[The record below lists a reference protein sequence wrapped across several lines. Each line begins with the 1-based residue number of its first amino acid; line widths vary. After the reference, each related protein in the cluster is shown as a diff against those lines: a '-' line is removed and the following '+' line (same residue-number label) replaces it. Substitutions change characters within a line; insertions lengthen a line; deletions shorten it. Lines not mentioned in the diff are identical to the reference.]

1 MPLLERIAPNYQ
13 FSSLK
18 KIQGH
23 HSVHIDLHRDE
34 ASLKH
39 HQPGICF
46 SRGGNTMSAISGTV
60 PFHERLRS
68 LRKAKGLTMRE
79 MARRVGVPETT
90 YREWEV
96 GRAIQGEP
104 YVRMSEALGV
114 SLSEL
119 LTGQRPDQAR
129 LLVEIEN
136 MEEGLRQLK
145 NKLNA
150 ML

>member
-1 MPLLERIAPNYQ
+1 
-13 FSSLK
+13 
-18 KIQGH
+18 
-23 HSVHIDLHRDE
+23 
-34 ASLKH
+34 
-39 HQPGICF
+39 
-46 SRGGNTMSAISGTV
+46 
-60 PFHERLRS
+60 
-68 LRKAKGLTMRE
+68 MRE

-119 LTGQRPDQAR
+119 LTGERPDRAK
-129 LLVEIEN
+129 LLAEIEL
-136 MEEGLRQLK
+136 MEEGLKQLK

-150 ML
+150 LI

>member
-1 MPLLERIAPNYQ
+1 
-13 FSSLK
+13 
-18 KIQGH
+18 
-23 HSVHIDLHRDE
+23 
-34 ASLKH
+34 
-39 HQPGICF
+39 
-46 SRGGNTMSAISGTV
+46 MSATSVITV

-119 LTGQRPDQAR
+119 LTGHRPDQAK
-129 LLVEIEN
+129 LLVEIET

>member
-1 MPLLERIAPNYQ
+1 
-13 FSSLK
+13 
-18 KIQGH
+18 
-23 HSVHIDLHRDE
+23 
-34 ASLKH
+34 
-39 HQPGICF
+39 
-46 SRGGNTMSAISGTV
+46 
-60 PFHERLRS
+60 
-68 LRKAKGLTMRE
+68 MRE

>member
-1 MPLLERIAPNYQ
+1 
-13 FSSLK
+13 
-18 KIQGH
+18 
-23 HSVHIDLHRDE
+23 
-34 ASLKH
+34 
-39 HQPGICF
+39 
-46 SRGGNTMSAISGTV
+46 MSATSAITVV
-60 PFHERLRS
+60 PFHERLRT

-114 SLSEL
+114 SLTEL
-119 LTGQRPDQAR
+119 LTGNRPEQAQI
-129 LLVEIEN
+129 LSEIESV
-136 MEEGLRQLK
+136 EEGLKQLK
-145 NKLNA
+145 SKLNA

>member
-1 MPLLERIAPNYQ
+1 MSTLSMA
-13 FSSLK
+13 
-18 KIQGH
+18 
-23 HSVHIDLHRDE
+23 SV
-34 ASLKH
+34 
-39 HQPGICF
+39 
-46 SRGGNTMSAISGTV
+46 T
-60 PFHERLRS
+60 FHERLRT

-104 YVRMSEALGV
+104 YVRMAQALEV
-114 SLSEL
+114 SLTEL
-119 LTGQRPDQAR
+119 LTGARPEQAQ
-129 LLVEIEN
+129 LLSEIEA
-136 MEEGLRQLK
+136 MEEGFKQLK

>member
-1 MPLLERIAPNYQ
+1 MMA
-13 FSSLK
+13 
-18 KIQGH
+18 
-23 HSVHIDLHRDE
+23 
-34 ASLKH
+34 A
-39 HQPGICF
+39 
-46 SRGGNTMSAISGTV
+46 TSG

-68 LRKAKGLTMRE
+68 LRKSRGLTMRE

-104 YVRMSEALGV
+104 YVKMSEALGV

-119 LTGQRPDQAR
+119 LTGERPDRAK
-129 LLVEIEN
+129 LLAEIEL
-136 MEEGLRQLK
+136 MEEGLKQLK

-150 ML
+150 LI